1 MLLQV
6 AAGTRL
12 REDTAA
18 LNMTY
23 TASVT
28 AVEID
33 TPSAN
38 HGSKCATFTLL
49 FVLSCSVSGF
59 PYDIARV
66 RIVPGSRQT
75 SCVADDQHT
84 STQAVS
90 DFYSPKG
97 AISTHINASDV
108 QRIYLNESCVERG
121 GDDSVAART
130 RLTAP
135 DIGAPDESDGEDG
148 AVRHWA
154 IDSYCGA
161 EGGGNVSRE
170 SMN

>member
-38 HGSKCATFTLL
+38 HGSKCATFILL
-49 FVLSCSVSGF
+49 F
-59 PYDIARV
+59 
-66 RIVPGSRQT
+66 
-75 SCVADDQHT
+75 HT
-84 STQAVS
+84 SGLSHDFAWILIITQSDELCVS
-90 DFYSPKG
+90 
-97 AISTHINASDV
+97 
-108 QRIYLNESCVERG
+108 QM
-121 GDDSVAART
+121 
-130 RLTAP
+130 
-135 DIGAPDESDGEDG
+135 IGTVHPSSFGLLF
-148 AVRHWA
+148 
-154 IDSYCGA
+154 S
-161 EGGGNVSRE
+161 
-170 SMN
+170 

>member
-38 HGSKCATFTLL
+38 HGSKCATFTLP
-49 FVLSCSVSGF
+49 FGSRF
-59 PYDIARV
+59 PYDITPVLILPVADELRV
-66 RIVPGSRQT
+66 SQMIPGSST
-75 SCVADDQHT
+75 NVA
-84 STQAVS
+84 
-90 DFYSPKG
+90 
-97 AISTHINASDV
+97 NAS
-108 QRIYLNESCVERG
+108 Y
-121 GDDSVAART
+121 
-130 RLTAP
+130 
-135 DIGAPDESDGEDG
+135 
-148 AVRHWA
+148 
-154 IDSYCGA
+154 
-161 EGGGNVSRE
+161 
-170 SMN
+170 